1 MATSMRPALA
11 TAASTAR
18 ATEASS
24 VTSNSRTYIGSE
36 SFSARVPISEAF
48 LALRPPGS
56 RIVAKTV
63 CPLRARVSANS
74 LPKPVLE
81 PVMRT
86 TCLEFM
92 IIPPWWRYRETSLM
106 PEVKR
111 LVTKMNSTDCLLGKF
126 RRCWLCCS
134 LLSGGTCGFGA
145 FDLDEFSGMHVI
157 EEAVDGNG
165 FGHERMVA
173 NARNIVE
180 DSLLLILDGEPLD
193 EFTGTGSRSLAY
205 ILEPLGG
212 QLRCF
217 QAGSQQA
224 AHDIAGEEFHAAIRM
239 VNDEKFAG
247 AEKFITDDQRANGI
261 VAGPA
266 AGVADD
272 VGIAFGE
279 AGVLGG
285 IEARVHAGENGEA
298 ARRRESEFAFFTEAG
313 AVLLIGFEHFRKNL
327 AHDIS
332 PFVIELYCD
341 LARRFW
347 RREAESNRR

>member
-1 MATSMRPALA
+1 MADGGLLLA
-11 TAASTAR
+11 S
-18 ATEASS
+18 
-24 VTSNSRTYIGSE
+24 G
-36 SFSARVPISEAF
+36 
-48 LALRPPGS
+48 
-56 RIVAKTV
+56 
-63 CPLRARVSANS
+63 
-74 LPKPVLE
+74 
-81 PVMRT
+81 
-86 TCLEFM
+86 
-92 IIPPWWRYRETSLM
+92 
-106 PEVKR
+106 
-111 LVTKMNSTDCLLGKF
+111 
-126 RRCWLCCS
+126 S
-134 LLSGGTCGFGA
+134 LLSGSSCGFGA
-145 FDLDEFSGMHVI
+145 FDLDEFSGTHVV
-157 EEAVDGNG
+157 EETVDGNG

-224 AHDIAGEEFHAAIRM
+224 AHDIVGEEFHAAIGM

-247 AEKFITDDQRANGI
+247 AEKFIADDQRANGI

-266 AGVADD
+266 AGVADN

-285 IEARVHAGENGEA
+285 IEARVHAGEDGKA
-298 ARRRESEFAFFTEAG
+298 ARGRESEFAFFTEAG
-313 AVLLIGFEHFRKNL
+313 AVLLIGVEHFRKNL

-332 PFVIELYCD
+332 PFVMELYRD
-341 LARRFW
+341 VARKFW